1 MLENVRIFLVD
12 DHAVMRSSLGLLLE
26 TYGVQIVGEAT
37 DGETAIARTLELKPD
52 IILMDI
58 TLPGMD
64 GIEATR
70 RICAAWNEAR
80 ILALTMHAE
89 ELYLAPFLEAGG
101 VGYIRKSAADSD
113 VFDAI
118 QTALQGKTILD
129 AKSVQALAESAKKQG
144 EPSGWQLLSERER
157 QVLILTARGY
167 TSREIGERLNISP
180 RTVETYRARI
190 MQKLGLEHRHQL
202 VDYVI
207 KHHLL

>member
-1 MLENVRIFLVD
+1 MLENIRIFLVD

-26 TYGVQIVGEAT
+26 TYGAQIVGEAT

-113 VFDAI
+113 VLDAI

-144 EPSGWQLLSERER
+144 EPSGWQSLSERER
-157 QVLILTARGY
+157 QALILTARGY

-202 VDYVI
+202 VEYVM